1 MKATSL
7 CATWRHS
14 AVVLPVRNGESQWKT
29 VLPAALAGA
38 THLIAIELALKIV
51 QKINA
56 GERFMVYAVI
66 PMWPEGAGH
75 RVLSKTFSNPLCLLQ
90 LRAGAVCNCNQDNA

>member
-1 MKATSL
+1 M
-7 CATWRHS
+7 
-14 AVVLPVRNGESQWKT
+14 
-29 VLPAALAGA
+29 LPAALAGA

-66 PMWPEGAGH
+66 PMWPEGAGNC
-75 RVLSKTFSNPLCLLQ
+75 VLSRTNSSTSRSAAVEDNQ
-90 LRAGAVCNCNQDNA
+90 GIAGAIDRVFRHSRLQSGRLSDCSCALGHQVGSGG